1 MACLEVGGKRDEEE
15 RADCES
21 GARSA
26 EATTPIDQSA
36 TGKRKAE
43 GPEDEGRARDQQGGS
58 SSSGGAPE
66 AATSS
71 SGPKGPKVKSKFD
84 KKKHTASEVPAV
96 DLSPSPKTEF
106 TLPSFGKALLR
117 PRDDG
122 IDLAESK
129 AKEIVSG
136 SQKRSGESSVGPA
149 GYKDD
154 VHQ

>member
-1 MACLEVGGKRDEEE
+1 MGGN
-15 RADCES
+15 
-21 GARSA
+21 
-26 EATTPIDQSA
+26 
-36 TGKRKAE
+36 
-43 GPEDEGRARDQQGGS
+43 

-106 TLPSFGKALLR
+106 TLPSFGKVLLR

-122 IDLAESK
+122 IDPAESK
-129 AKEIVSG
+129 AKKKIVSE
-136 SQKRSGESSVGPA
+136 SQKRSGESLEDQPA
-149 GYKDD
+149 TRTAFTNDAMNSSA
-154 VHQ
+154 